1 VSVVN
6 PTYKHLEQSL
16 CVGRFSL
23 GQWAQL
29 LAAALVALGFGVYL
43 SPLPPLPTVSVSVM
57 VGGLPLALSYAA
69 MGLEFSVLQF
79 AASVAGWARRPHRY
93 LAGPG
98 RDTAGYTVHPKPI
111 QSADETPAR
120 TPSTE
125 LAALW
130 DA

>member
-1 VSVVN
+1 VVN

-16 CVGRFSL
+16 RVGRFSL

-29 LAAALVALGFGVYL
+29 LAAALAALGFGVYV

-79 AASVAGWARRPHRY
+79 TVSVVGWARRPRRY

-98 RDTAGYTVHPKPI
+98 RASAGYTVQP
-111 QSADETPAR
+111 EPAPPTER
-120 TPSTE
+120 AVTVPSRE

>member
-1 VSVVN
+1 MVN

-16 CVGRFSL
+16 RIGRFSL
-23 GQWAQL
+23 AQWAQL

-43 SPLPPLPTVSVSVM
+43 SPLPQLPTVSASVL

-79 AASVAGWARRPHRY
+79 ATAVLGWSRRPRRY

-98 RDTAGYTVHPKPI
+98 GESSGYRMLPENTA
-111 QSADETPAR
+111 ATPAPPVSNASR
-120 TPSTE
+120 E

>member
-1 VSVVN
+1 MVN

-16 CVGRFSL
+16 RIGRFSFA
-23 GQWAQL
+23 QWAQL

-43 SPLPPLPTVSVSVM
+43 SPLPPLPTVSVSVL

-79 AASVAGWARRPHRY
+79 VTAVVTWGRRPRRY
-93 LAGPG
+93 VPGPG
-98 RDTAGYTVHPKPI
+98 LEHRGYTVRPEPV
-111 QSADETPAR
+111 
-120 TPSTE
+120 PSVPQRDLTRSTQE
-125 LAALW
+125 LASLW

>member
-1 VSVVN
+1 MVN

-16 CVGRFSL
+16 RIGRFSL

-43 SPLPPLPTVSVSVM
+43 SPLPPLPTVSVSVL

-69 MGLEFSVLQF
+69 MGLEFSVLEFAF
-79 AASVAGWARRPHRY
+79 AAAGWARRPRRY
-93 LAGPG
+93 VAGPG
-98 RDTAGYTVHPKPI
+98 AGTTGYVVHEEVAVDAAPERLGSTA
-111 QSADETPAR
+111 SR
-120 TPSTE
+120 E